1 MKNIVIGSD
10 HGGFELKQKV
20 LTMMKDIEWSD
31 VGCFD
36 SSSVDYP
43 DFANLVVQQVLQQKA
58 QFGILLCGSGQ
69 GMAIRANK
77 FKDIRAALCWNVE
90 IARLARAHNDAN
102 ILCLPG
108 RFISL
113 EEALNCIKVF
123 LSTEFEGGRHS
134 QRVAKLSKM

>member
-10 HGGFELKQKV
+10 HGGFDMKQKV
-20 LTMMKDIEWSD
+20 MDAMKEIQWSD
-31 VGCFD
+31 VGCYD

-43 DFANLVVQQVLQQKA
+43 DYANLVVQNILEQKFK
-58 QFGILLCGSGQ
+58 FGILICGSGQ

-77 FKDIRAALCWNVE
+77 FKDIRAALCWNAE
-90 IARLARAHNDAN
+90 IAKLSRAHNDAN

-108 RFISL
+108 RFISAQDAI
-113 EEALNCIKVF
+113 ECIKVF
-123 LSTEFEGGRHS
+123 LNTDFEGGRHS